1 MANAKKLSE
10 DQLKTVNEIV
20 GSLNY
25 VGSKITEFSV
35 EGTRATEAYIQLKK
49 QLEEQKEK
57 IREEFG
63 DVEIDLQ
70 TGELK
75 ESKSEE

>member
-10 DQLKTVNEIV
+10 DQLKTINEIV

-63 DVEIDLQ
+63 EVEIDLQ

>member
-1 MANAKKLSE
+1 MADAKKLSE
-10 DQLKTVNEIV
+10 DQLKTINEIV

-63 DVEIDLQ
+63 EVEIDLQ

>member
-1 MANAKKLSE
+1 MADAKRLSE
-10 DQLKTVNEIV
+10 ERLKTINEIV

-25 VGSKITEFSV
+25 VGGKITEFTV
-35 EGTRATEAYIQLKK
+35 EGTRATEAYIELKK
-49 QLEEQKEK
+49 QLEEQKEA
-57 IREEFG
+57 IRNEFG

-75 ESKSEE
+75 ESKKED

>member
-1 MANAKKLSE
+1 MADAKRLSE
-10 DQLKTVNEIV
+10 DQLKTINEIV

-57 IREEFG
+57 IRKEFG
-63 DVEIDLQ
+63 EVEIDLQ